1 MRTTYPELDSITISC
16 DNIVIIFKDTIMK
29 NTFASLLVLVFA
41 IFSSFAQ
48 AGSVP
53 FEGGVITYEKG
64 SMDSRDYNGTIE
76 GVTFEFD
83 TGEKAYA
90 DRLTLETSPVSS
102 PPSFKIDRFLVRNFT
117 FEADGITMAI
127 ASLSLRDTIIRGEN
141 PDFRM
146 LIETG
151 KIEQAIMQTGRMEMF
166 GFLLAEDSAET
177 FTVDKMVVQGTPIEV
192 AGIGNLP
199 IQSGELIIENMVYIP
214 AYGSGYQGMNPKEF
228 GLDRIEM
235 DVEIVNNATDKADRV
250 NNIGHAKISME
261 GLGEISMKM
270 DVGMLK
276 GSLMAFQQ
284 YTENPDN
291 YEDEAFMMM
300 VLTGIFINSAE
311 FSMNDEGALSII
323 FDDMENDTGKT
334 RMEFVTELMREVA
347 LAIGP
352 AAPQTYAAFEPALR
366 EFLEEGGELTLK
378 LNPMGPVPMTSFMSF
393 IAAPDTALT
402 VLGLNLEQT
411 RR

>member
-76 GVTFEFD
+76 GVIFEFD

-166 GFLLAEDSAET
+166 SFLLAVDSAET

-352 AAPQTYAAFEPALR
+352 AAPHTYAAFEPALR

>member
-1 MRTTYPELDSITISC
+1 
-16 DNIVIIFKDTIMK
+16 MK

-102 PPSFKIDRFLVRNFT
+102 PPSFKIDSFLVRNFT

>member
-1 MRTTYPELDSITISC
+1 MRTNYPELDSITISC

-29 NTFASLLVLVFA
+29 NTFASLLVLVLAF
-41 IFSSFAQ
+41 FSSLAQ
-48 AGSVP
+48 AGNIP
-53 FEGGVITYEKG
+53 FEGGMITYDKG
-64 SMDSRDYNGTIE
+64 SMNSRDYNGTIE
-76 GVTFEFD
+76 GVIFEFD
-83 TGEKAYA
+83 NGEKAYA
-90 DRLTLETSPVSS
+90 DRLTLETTPISS
-102 PPSFKIDRFLVRNFT
+102 PPSFRIERFLVRNFT
-117 FEADGITMAI
+117 FEAEGITMAI

-151 KIEQAIMQTGRMEMF
+151 KIEQAVIQTGRLEMF
-166 GFLLAEDSAET
+166 GFLLAEDTAET
-177 FTVDKMVVQGTPIEV
+177 FTVDKVVVNGTPVEV

-214 AYGSGYQGMNPKEF
+214 AYGSGYEGMNPKEF

-235 DVEIVNNATDKADRV
+235 DIEMVNKATDKSDRV
-250 NNIGHAKISME
+250 NNTGYVTISME
-261 GLGEISMKM
+261 GLGDISLKL

-276 GSLMAFQQ
+276 GSLMAYQQ
-284 YTENPDN
+284 YIENPDN
-291 YEDEAFMMM
+291 YEEEAFMMM
-300 VLTGIFINSAE
+300 LLTGLFINSAE
-311 FSMNDEGALSII
+311 FSMNDEGALGII
-323 FDDMENDTGKT
+323 FDNMENDTGKT
-334 RMEFVTELMREVA
+334 RMEFVTELMRELA
-347 LAIGP
+347 LAVGP
-352 AAPQTYAAFEPALR
+352 SAPQTYAAFEPALR

>member
-1 MRTTYPELDSITISC
+1 
-16 DNIVIIFKDTIMK
+16 MK

-76 GVTFEFD
+76 GVIFEFD

-117 FEADGITMAI
+117 FEAGGITMAI

-166 GFLLAEDSAET
+166 GFLLAENSAET
-177 FTVDKMVVQGTPIEV
+177 FTIDKMVVHGTPIDV

>member
-1 MRTTYPELDSITISC
+1 
-16 DNIVIIFKDTIMK
+16 MK

-76 GVTFEFD
+76 GVIFEFD

>member
-1 MRTTYPELDSITISC
+1 
-16 DNIVIIFKDTIMK
+16 MK

-76 GVTFEFD
+76 GVIFEFD

-250 NNIGHAKISME
+250 NNIGHAKISMQ